1 MDISTQSKDQTA
13 TIALSGRFDFQVNRP
28 FREACEAALKGPGIT
43 VLDLDLSHIDYMDS
57 SALGMLLLVRERA
70 TANNQ
75 QVLLSGC
82 KGTVKQILDIANFGR
97 LFKMT

>member
-1 MDISTQSKDQTA
+1 M
-13 TIALSGRFDFQVNRP
+13 GGG
-28 FREACEAALKGPGIT
+28 AALDWLGSFGWIIFIAAAA
-43 VLDLDLSHIDYMDS
+43 VSF
-57 SALGMLLLVRERA
+57 GMLLLVRERA

-75 QVLLSGC
+75 QVSLSGC